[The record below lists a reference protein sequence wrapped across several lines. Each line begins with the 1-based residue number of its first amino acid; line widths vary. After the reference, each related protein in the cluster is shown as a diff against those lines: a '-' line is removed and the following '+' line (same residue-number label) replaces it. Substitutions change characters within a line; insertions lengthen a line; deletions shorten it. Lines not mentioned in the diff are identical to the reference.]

1 MRNIVSIEVSFYLYY
16 HFLVEFYSDHMQQIV
31 QKVATLLKHR
41 GEGALYVHGMEVGM
55 VKVVGQVRNVDLRE
69 SSIAYQVV

>member
-1 MRNIVSIEVSFYLYY
+1 M
-16 HFLVEFYSDHMQQIV
+16 
-31 QKVATLLKHR
+31 ATLLKHR

-69 SSIAYQVV
+69 SSIAYQVIFLIFTS

>member
-1 MRNIVSIEVSFYLYY
+1 MTMYQMYI
-16 HFLVEFYSDHMQQIV
+16 QQ
-31 QKVATLLKHR
+31 VATLLNHR

-69 SSIAYQVV
+69 SSIAYQVIWIEPSFS

>member
-1 MRNIVSIEVSFYLYY
+1 
-16 HFLVEFYSDHMQQIV
+16 MQQIV

>member
-1 MRNIVSIEVSFYLYY
+1 M
-16 HFLVEFYSDHMQQIV
+16 VEFYSDHMQQIV